1 VLKWGL
7 ISPFIYSQKQSGKW
21 TPWLYLYGKAKS
33 GKTTLGQIVLYMWGE
48 PDVQNDLGGS
58 GFDTVARVGGKLAQ
72 STFPIVVNEPG
83 GAFQR
88 VSVTEMIKTAIERTT
103 SRGRYEGRRYV
114 NKPSFNPVIFTA
126 NKFMP
131 TDDALIRRLWIL
143 NFTHK
148 EKKTETEAFEKEWQ
162 THNHKQ
168 CKFNLLK
175 PIAQAASF
183 EYMNDTGLWDLD
195 WQELADTLFTRVYLD
210 AGMNPPEW
218 IYYWSKSETMEDLDD
233 EDREKIRKHIVDE
246 INRAERKIQVV
257 DYETGRPVYSDD
269 GPDLKRAKDFRE
281 RVWRVINE
289 GLISWIE
296 PIEPRGKKYICLTI
310 GFKEEANKVL
320 EISQPLKGIGELM
333 GWEVKPVK
341 LPGNK
346 VQKVIKIKLDDFL
359 QFLHPLR
366 DG

>member
-1 VLKWGL
+1 
-7 ISPFIYSQKQSGKW
+7 
-21 TPWLYLYGKAKS
+21 
-33 GKTTLGQIVLYMWGE
+33 
-48 PDVQNDLGGS
+48 
-58 GFDTVARVGGKLAQ
+58 
-72 STFPIVVNEPG
+72 
-83 GAFQR
+83 
-88 VSVTEMIKTAIERTT
+88 
-103 SRGRYEGRRYV
+103 
-114 NKPSFNPVIFTA
+114 
-126 NKFMP
+126 
-131 TDDALIRRLWIL
+131 
-143 NFTHK
+143 
-148 EKKTETEAFEKEWQ
+148 
-162 THNHKQ
+162 
-168 CKFNLLK
+168 
-175 PIAQAASF
+175 
-183 EYMNDTGLWDLD
+183 MNDTGLWDLD